1 MDSTAKMADA
11 YKKKL
16 NPVIG
21 LFLSL
26 SLSLSRI
33 DHYAGPEALE
43 RNVKATKEY
52 IEKSSAK
59 AQDYLDKTDP
69 ILLKKKTDPEQE

>member
-1 MDSTAKMADA
+1 MADA

-21 LFLSL
+21 LFLSLSL

>member
-1 MDSTAKMADA
+1 MPTKRSSTQSSVCLSAS
-11 YKKKL
+11 L
-16 NPVIG
+16 S
-21 LFLSL
+21 LSL